1 MPWWG
6 WIVVGA
12 VLLAA
17 EVFVPTDFFLVFLG
31 ASALAVGLLGL
42 IGWDGAIW
50 AQWLT
55 FAAFAVITLV
65 FFRGWLRARP
75 SAGVR
80 ETVVGEAATAT
91 EPIAPG
97 GLGRVEL
104 RGATWSAR
112 NAGDAPIAS
121 GDRLRVSHVEGLTL
135 HVRREA

>member
-17 EVFVPTDFFLVFLG
+17 EVVVPTDFFLVFLG

-42 IGWDGAIW
+42 IGWDAAVW
-50 AQWLT
+50 VQWLA
-55 FAAFAVITLV
+55 FAALAILSLV
-65 FFRGWLRARP
+65 FLRGWLRARP
-75 SAGVR
+75 TAGVP
-80 ETVVGEAATAT
+80 ETVMGEAATAT
-91 EPIAPG
+91 EPIEPG

-104 RGATWSAR
+104 RGSTWSAR
-112 NAGDAPIAS
+112 NAGDEPIAP
-121 GDRLRVSHVEGLTL
+121 GDRMRVTHVEGLTL